1 MREKQRSSFYR
12 CFQFI
17 FAFCILLYFHDAV
30 TFDKII
36 QDFAIQSNYS
46 VKEREGKGE
55 NLRDRKDGDKED
67 IEWKERRGQGERDRS
82 DRVAYNVVA
91 GSRKEQQIQWLY
103 RPSPV

>member
-1 MREKQRSSFYR
+1 MFLIYL
-12 CFQFI
+12 CFLYPDVF
-17 FAFCILLYFHDAV
+17 FTTPLFSTKYYKILAV
-30 TFDKII
+30 
-36 QDFAIQSNYS
+36 QSDYS

-55 NLRDRKDGDKED
+55 SLRDRKDGDKED
-67 IEWKERRGQGERDRS
+67 IGWKERRGQGERDRS